1 MKYSYA
7 AVLALGL
14 ALSPIAGNAAD
25 KATEKGSSPKIEK
38 AKEAVTDSV
47 ITTKIKAEFAK
58 DKAVSAMN
66 IKVDTDN
73 KGAVTLS
80 GTAKSKDEAAKAESI
95 AKSVSGVVTVKN
107 DIQVAG
113 STGSAGSMK
122 K

>member
-14 ALSPIAGNAAD
+14 ALSPLAGHAAD
-25 KATEKGSSPKIEK
+25 KATEKGASPKIEK

-80 GTAKSKDEAAKAESI
+80 GNAKSKDEAAKAESI
-95 AKSVSGVVTVKN
+95 AKTVSGVVSVKN

-113 STGSAGSMK
+113 SAGSMK